1 MYRILNVLRIFRLVL
16 SSTLQANRKAAGL
29 ERTDELRCR
38 AQQIHEGCVQI
49 CERVGIR
56 VRAKGKMP
64 DRSGMLVRAKGKMP
78 DRSGML
84 VVANHFGVLDSII
97 LASVAPMAP
106 VARADLQGWPF
117 IGNVSIA
124 HGMIPVDRDR
134 RTAAAS
140 FVKRVGERLATGLN
154 VLVFPEGNTSEE
166 RSIRPFKT
174 GAFEAVAG
182 KAGSMVLPVYLSL
195 ESVEDEAATE
205 NVRRRIVWLEHT
217 SFWTHL
223 WGLAALRGL
232 EYTVHIGEPIST
244 EGRNRKE
251 LAQLA
256 RNAVEQIRVS
266 LHPARP

>member
-1 MYRILNVLRIFRLVL
+1 ML
-16 SSTLQANRKAAGL
+16 SRTLQVNRKAAGL

-38 AQQIHEGCVQI
+38 AQQIHEGCGQL
-49 CERVGIR
+49 CELVGIR
-56 VRAKGKMP
+56 
-64 DRSGMLVRAKGKMP
+64 VRAKGKMP

-84 VVANHFGVLDSII
+84 VVANHFTVLDPLI

-117 IGNVSIA
+117 IGNVSMA

-140 FVKRVGERLATGLN
+140 FVKRLGERLAAGLN

-166 RSIRPFKT
+166 LAIRPFRT

-182 KAGSMVLPVYLSL
+182 RTGGLVLPAYLSL
-195 ESVEDEAATE
+195 DRVENEPATGD
-205 NVRRRIVWLEHT
+205 VRRRIVWLEHT
-217 SFWTHL
+217 SFWGHI

-232 EYTVHIGEPIST
+232 EYTVHLDEPIST

-256 RNAVEQIRVS
+256 RNAVEQIRIS
-266 LHPARP
+266 LHPVRT

>member
-1 MYRILNVLRIFRLVL
+1 MDVILSPVRMYRILNVLRIFRLML

-64 DRSGMLVRAKGKMP
+64 DRSGMLV
-78 DRSGML
+78 
-84 VVANHFGVLDSII
+84 VVNHFGVLDSII

-117 IGNVSIA
+117 IGNVSIS

-195 ESVEDEAATE
+195 ESVEGEAATE

-217 SFWTHL
+217 SFWAHL

-232 EYTVHIGEPIST
+232 EYTVHIGQPIST

-266 LHPARP
+266 LHPART